1 MPEET
6 DDTEY
11 RRGMFYP
18 QPIQHLDMY
27 RYQQLQSV
35 TQVVI
40 IDEVTGMQL
49 VIFEP
54 KNNQQ

>member
-1 MPEET
+1 MEDE
-6 DDTEY
+6 TEY

-18 QPIQHLDMY
+18 QPIPELDMY

-35 TQVVI
+35 TQVVV
-40 IDEVTGMQL
+40 IDEVSGLQV

-54 KNNQQ
+54 KNNIE